1 FSIQFRTSSE
11 KTRRREQRGVPPHL
25 LITKRTASSETPA
38 TTEDAPA
45 SSPHGCRRK
54 RAIITYARRPSKAYR
69 SVSLT
74 SSRRIFARGG
84 AGASGA
90 PELLAASRSTSAV
103 TLLFSDQ

>member
-1 FSIQFRTSSE
+1 MRPPPPNPDPPNARGEAGRGFFFE
-11 KTRRREQRGVPPHL
+11 KPNPPPPR
-25 LITKRTASSETPA
+25 KPPA

-74 SSRRIFARGG
+74 ISRRVSARRG
-84 AGASGA
+84 AGSSDI